1 MRTKLKT
8 ILCLMLA
15 MVCVASFS
23 ITAFASEGGEVTTAP
38 DVETTTDT
46 TTETETPV
54 TDEPVEDIEIPFN
67 YTIDNDGNL
76 IITIDGVADPA
87 EITTIGTVVTNG
99 GRLNLRTGAG
109 LDFEIIDQLRPGEE
123 VTVIGS
129 EGDWYEVIVPEKKGY
144 VHGDYLELI
153 EKAEQN
159 SELDLAMLIHLMGM
173 MFDGTEGFD
182 NIFAGIFEGFFG
194 TETDTTEDG
203 KSPFAFTPDGNL
215 TLIDDFL
222 QIEVPGDEETEQV
235 EKQFITVQSKNG
247 NTFYIVID
255 RNGET
260 ENVYFLNLVD
270 EADLMALMESEEGET
285 EAPTCSCTDKCVIG
299 AINTNCEIC
308 RTNMSECTGKE
319 PVVEPEPEQPT
330 EPVEEPDEKKSANF
344 LPLII
349 VLIAGAGG
357 FAVYWFKFRKPKAKT
372 SGNTD
377 LDDYDFGED
386 DEGYDEETELD
397 DADVMAEAESED
409 EDA

>member
-1 MRTKLKT
+1 MRTKMKT

-15 MVCVASFS
+15 MICVASFS
-23 ITAFASEGGEVTTAP
+23 VTAFASGGGEEVITP
-38 DVETTTDT
+38 D
-46 TTETETPV
+46 TETPAS
-54 TDEPVEDIEIPFN
+54 DETEVDIEIP
-67 YTIDNDGNL
+67 YSYIIDDDGNL
-76 IITIDGVADPA
+76 VITVNGVTDPA

-109 LDFEIIDQLRPGEE
+109 MSYEIIDQLRPGEE

-144 VHGDYLELI
+144 VHSDYLELI

-159 SELDLAMLIHLMGM
+159 SELDLAMLMHLMSV
-173 MFDGTEGFD
+173 MFQGFESTDGE
-182 NIFAGIFEGFFG
+182 
-194 TETDTTEDG
+194 TTENG

-222 QIEVPGDEETEQV
+222 QIEIPGDEETEQV

-270 EADLMALMESEEGET
+270 EADLMALMESEDGET
-285 EAPTCSCTDKCVIG
+285 TAPTCSCTDKCVVG

-319 PVVEPEPEQPT
+319 PVVDPEPT
-330 EPVEEPDEKKSANF
+330 EPVEEPTEEPKSTNF
-344 LPLII
+344 MPII
-349 VLIAGAGG
+349 VVLILGAGG

-372 SGNTD
+372 SGSTD

-386 DEGYDEETELD
+386 DEGYEEETEID

-409 EDA
+409 EDV

>member
-1 MRTKLKT
+1 
-8 ILCLMLA
+8 MLA

-23 ITAFASEGGEVTTAP
+23 VTAFASGGGEEVITP
-38 DVETTTDT
+38 DTETSTTDT
-46 TTETETPV
+46 ETPALDETEV
-54 TDEPVEDIEIPFN
+54 DIEIP
-67 YTIDNDGNL
+67 YSYIIDDEGNL
-76 IITIDGVADPA
+76 VITVNGVTDPA

-109 LDFEIIDQLRPGEE
+109 MSYEIIDQLRPGEE

-144 VHGDYLELI
+144 VHSDYLELI

-159 SELDLAMLIHLMGM
+159 SELDLAMLMHLMSV
-173 MFDGTEGFD
+173 MFQGFESTDGE
-182 NIFAGIFEGFFG
+182 
-194 TETDTTEDG
+194 TTEDG

-222 QIEVPGDEETEQV
+222 QIEIPGDEETEQV

-270 EADLMALMESEEGET
+270 EADLMALMESEDGET
-285 EAPTCSCTDKCVIG
+285 AAPTCSCTDKCVVG

-319 PVVEPEPEQPT
+319 TVVEPEPT
-330 EPVEEPDEKKSANF
+330 EPVEEPTEEPKSTNF
-344 LPLII
+344 LPII
-349 VLIAGAGG
+349 VVLIAGAGG
-357 FAVYWFKFRKPKAKT
+357 FAVYWFKFRKPKTKT
-372 SGNTD
+372 SGSSD

-386 DEGYDEETELD
+386 DEDYDEETELD

>member
-38 DVETTTDT
+38 DVETTTDPS
-46 TTETETPV
+46 TETETPV

-173 MFDGTEGFD
+173 IFDGTEGFD
-182 NIFAGIFEGFFG
+182 NIFAGIFDGFFG
-194 TETDTTEDG
+194 AETDTTEDG

-285 EAPTCSCTDKCVIG
+285 AVPTCSCTDKCVVG

>member
-1 MRTKLKT
+1 MRTKMKT
-8 ILCLMLA
+8 ILCLILA

-23 ITAFASEGGEVTTAP
+23 VTAFASGGGEEVTVP
-38 DVETTTDT
+38 D
-46 TTETETPV
+46 TETSASDETEV
-54 TDEPVEDIEIPFN
+54 DIEIP
-67 YTIDNDGNL
+67 YSYIIDNDGNL
-76 IITIDGVADPA
+76 VITVNGVTDPA

-109 LDFEIIDQLRPGEE
+109 MSYEIIDQLRPGEE

-144 VHGDYLELI
+144 VHSDYLELI

-159 SELDLAMLIHLMGM
+159 SELDLAMLMHLMSV
-173 MFDGTEGFD
+173 MFQGFE
-182 NIFAGIFEGFFG
+182 NVE
-194 TETDTTEDG
+194 EDTTENG

-270 EADLMALMESEEGET
+270 EADLMALMESEDGET
-285 EAPTCSCTDKCVIG
+285 AAPTCSCTDKCVVG

-319 PVVEPEPEQPT
+319 PVVDPEPT
-330 EPVEEPDEKKSANF
+330 EPVEEPTEEPKSTNF
-344 LPLII
+344 MPII
-349 VLIAGAGG
+349 VVLILGAGG

-372 SGNTD
+372 SGSSD

-386 DEGYDEETELD
+386 DEGYEEETEID

-409 EDA
+409 EDV

>member
-1 MRTKLKT
+1 MRTKMKT

-15 MVCVASFS
+15 MICVASFS
-23 ITAFASEGGEVTTAP
+23 VTAFASGGDEVTTTP
-38 DVETTTDT
+38 E
-46 TTETETPV
+46 TETEASAS
-54 TDEPVEDIEIPFN
+54 DEAVEDIEIP
-67 YTIDNDGNL
+67 YSYIIDDDGNL
-76 IITIDGVADPA
+76 VITVNGVTDPA

-109 LDFEIIDQLRPGEE
+109 MSFEIIDQLRPGEE

-144 VHGDYLELI
+144 VHSDYLELI

-159 SELDLAMLIHLMGM
+159 SELDLAMLMHLMSV
-173 MFDGTEGFD
+173 MFQGFESTDGE
-182 NIFAGIFEGFFG
+182 
-194 TETDTTEDG
+194 TTEDG
-203 KSPFAFTPDGNL
+203 KSPFAFTPDGKL

-270 EADLMALMESEEGET
+270 EADLMALMESEDGET
-285 EAPTCSCTDKCVIG
+285 AAPTCSCTDKCVVG

-319 PVVEPEPEQPT
+319 AVVEPEPT
-330 EPVEEPDEKKSANF
+330 EPVEEPTEEPKSTNF
-344 LPLII
+344 MPII
-349 VLIAGAGG
+349 VVLILGAGG
-357 FAVYWFKFRKPKAKT
+357 FAVYWFKFRKPKTKT
-372 SGNTD
+372 SGSSD

-386 DEGYDEETELD
+386 DEDYDEETEID

>member
-159 SELDLAMLIHLMGM
+159 SELDLAMLIHLIGM

-194 TETDTTEDG
+194 AETDTTEDG

-222 QIEVPGDEETEQV
+222 QIEVPGDEETEQI

-285 EAPTCSCTDKCVIG
+285 EAPTCSCTDKCVVG

-372 SGNTD
+372 SGTTD

-386 DEGYDEETELD
+386 DEDYGEDTELD
-397 DADVMAEAESED
+397 DADVMAEADGED
-409 EDA
+409 DDA

>member
-23 ITAFASEGGEVTTAP
+23 ITAFASEGGEVTTVP

-285 EAPTCSCTDKCVIG
+285 AVPTCSCTDKCVVG

-357 FAVYWFKFRKPKAKT
+357 FAVYWFKFRKPKTKT
-372 SGNTD
+372 TGNSD
-377 LDDYDFGED
+377 LDDYDFGQD
-386 DEGYDEETELD
+386 DEDYDEETELD
-397 DADVMAEAESED
+397 DADVMAEAEGED
-409 EDA
+409 DDA

>member
-1 MRTKLKT
+1 MRTKMKT

-15 MVCVASFS
+15 MICVASFS
-23 ITAFASEGGEVTTAP
+23 VTAFASGGDEASTTA
-38 DVETTTDT
+38 E
-46 TTETETPV
+46 TETEASAS
-54 TDEPVEDIEIPFN
+54 DEAVEDIEIP
-67 YTIDNDGNL
+67 YSYIIDDEGNL
-76 IITIDGVADPA
+76 VITVNGVTDPA

-109 LDFEIIDQLRPGEE
+109 MSFEIIDQLRPGEE

-144 VHGDYLELI
+144 VHSDYLELI

-159 SELDLAMLIHLMGM
+159 SELDLAMLMHLMSV
-173 MFDGTEGFD
+173 MFQGFESTDGE
-182 NIFAGIFEGFFG
+182 
-194 TETDTTEDG
+194 TTEDG

-215 TLIDDFL
+215 SLIDDFL

-270 EADLMALMESEEGET
+270 EADLMALMESEDGET
-285 EAPTCSCTDKCVIG
+285 AAPTCSCTDKCVVG

-319 PVVEPEPEQPT
+319 PVVEPEPT
-330 EPVEEPDEKKSANF
+330 EPVEEPTEEPKSTNF
-344 LPLII
+344 MPIII
-349 VLIAGAGG
+349 VLILGAGG
-357 FAVYWFKFRKPKAKT
+357 FAVSWFKFRKPKTKT
-372 SGNTD
+372 AGSSD

-386 DEGYDEETELD
+386 DEDYDEETELD

>member
-1 MRTKLKT
+1 MRTKMRT

-15 MVCVASFS
+15 MICVASFS
-23 ITAFASEGGEVTTAP
+23 VTAFASGGGEEVITP
-38 DVETTTDT
+38 DTETSTTDT
-46 TTETETPV
+46 EIPASDETEV
-54 TDEPVEDIEIPFN
+54 DIEIP
-67 YTIDNDGNL
+67 YSYIIDDDGNL
-76 IITIDGVADPA
+76 VITVNGVTDPA
-87 EITTIGTVVTNG
+87 GITTIGTVVTNG

-109 LDFEIIDQLRPGEE
+109 MSFEIIDQLRPGEE

-144 VHGDYLELI
+144 VHSDYLELI

-159 SELDLAMLIHLMGM
+159 SELDLAMLMHLMSV
-173 MFDGTEGFD
+173 MFQGFESTDGE
-182 NIFAGIFEGFFG
+182 
-194 TETDTTEDG
+194 TTEDG

-222 QIEVPGDEETEQV
+222 QIEIPGDEETEQV

-270 EADLMALMESEEGET
+270 EADLMALMESEDGET
-285 EAPTCSCTDKCVIG
+285 AAPTCSCTDKCVVG

-319 PVVEPEPEQPT
+319 PVVEPEPT
-330 EPVEEPDEKKSANF
+330 GPVEEPTEEPKSTNF
-344 LPLII
+344 MPIII
-349 VLIAGAGG
+349 VLILCAGG
-357 FAVYWFKFRKPKAKT
+357 FAVYWFKFRKPKTKT
-372 SGNTD
+372 SGSSD

-386 DEGYDEETELD
+386 DEDYDEETELD

>member
-38 DVETTTDT
+38 DVETTTDPS
-46 TTETETPV
+46 TETETPV

-173 MFDGTEGFD
+173 MFDGSDGFG
-182 NIFAGIFEGFFG
+182 NIFEGIFEGFFG
-194 TETDTTEDG
+194 AETDTTEDG
-203 KSPFAFTPDGNL
+203 KSPLAFTPDGNL

-285 EAPTCSCTDKCVIG
+285 AVPTCSCTDKCVVG

-372 SGNTD
+372 SGTTD

-386 DEGYDEETELD
+386 DEDYGEDTELD

>member
-1 MRTKLKT
+1 MRTKMKT

-15 MVCVASFS
+15 MICVASFS
-23 ITAFASEGGEVTTAP
+23 VTAFASGGDEASTTA
-38 DVETTTDT
+38 E
-46 TTETETPV
+46 TETEASAS
-54 TDEPVEDIEIPFN
+54 DEAVEDIEIP
-67 YTIDNDGNL
+67 YSYIIDDEGNL
-76 IITIDGVADPA
+76 VITVNGVTDPA

-109 LDFEIIDQLRPGEE
+109 MSFEIIDQLRPGEE

-144 VHGDYLELI
+144 VHSDYLELI

-159 SELDLAMLIHLMGM
+159 SELDLAMLMHLMSV
-173 MFDGTEGFD
+173 MFQGFESTDGE
-182 NIFAGIFEGFFG
+182 
-194 TETDTTEDG
+194 TTEDG

-215 TLIDDFL
+215 SLIDDFL

-270 EADLMALMESEEGET
+270 EADLMALMEGEEGET
-285 EAPTCSCTDKCVIG
+285 AVPTCSCTDKCVVG

-397 DADVMAEAESED
+397 DADVMAEAEGED
-409 EDA
+409 DDA

>member
-1 MRTKLKT
+1 MRTKMKT

-15 MVCVASFS
+15 MICVASFS
-23 ITAFASEGGEVTTAP
+23 VTAFASGGGEEVITP
-38 DVETTTDT
+38 DTETSTTDT
-46 TTETETPV
+46 ETPASDETEV
-54 TDEPVEDIEIPFN
+54 DIEIP
-67 YTIDNDGNL
+67 YSYIIDDDGNL
-76 IITIDGVADPA
+76 VITVNGVTDPA

-109 LDFEIIDQLRPGEE
+109 MSYEIIDQLRPGEE

-144 VHGDYLELI
+144 VHSDYLELI

-159 SELDLAMLIHLMGM
+159 SELDLAMLMHLMSV
-173 MFDGTEGFD
+173 MFQGFESTDG
-182 NIFAGIFEGFFG
+182 
-194 TETDTTEDG
+194 ETIENG

-270 EADLMALMESEEGET
+270 EADLMALMESEDGET
-285 EAPTCSCTDKCVIG
+285 AAPTCSCTNKCVVG

-319 PVVEPEPEQPT
+319 PIVEPEPT
-330 EPVEEPDEKKSANF
+330 EPVEEPTEEPKSTNF
-344 LPLII
+344 MPIII
-349 VLIAGAGG
+349 VLILGAGG
-357 FAVYWFKFRKPKAKT
+357 FAVYWFKFRKPKTKT
-372 SGNTD
+372 SGSSD

-386 DEGYDEETELD
+386 DEDYDEETELD

>member
-1 MRTKLKT
+1 MRTKMKT

-15 MVCVASFS
+15 MICVASFS
-23 ITAFASEGGEVTTAP
+23 VTAFASGGGEEVITP
-38 DVETTTDT
+38 DTETSTTDT
-46 TTETETPV
+46 DTPVSDETEV
-54 TDEPVEDIEIPFN
+54 DIEIP
-67 YTIDNDGNL
+67 YSYIIDDDGNL
-76 IITIDGVADPA
+76 VITVNGVTDPA

-109 LDFEIIDQLRPGEE
+109 MSYEIIDQLRPGEE

-144 VHGDYLELI
+144 VHSDYLELI

-159 SELDLAMLIHLMGM
+159 SELDLAMLMHLMSV
-173 MFDGTEGFD
+173 MFQGFESTDGE
-182 NIFAGIFEGFFG
+182 
-194 TETDTTEDG
+194 TTENG

-222 QIEVPGDEETEQV
+222 QIEIPGDEETEQV

-270 EADLMALMESEEGET
+270 EADLMALMEGEEGET
-285 EAPTCSCTDKCVIG
+285 AAPTCSCTDKCVVG

-319 PVVEPEPEQPT
+319 PVVDPEPT
-330 EPVEEPDEKKSANF
+330 EPVEEPTEEPKSTNF
-344 LPLII
+344 MPII
-349 VLIAGAGG
+349 VVLILGAGG
-357 FAVYWFKFRKPKAKT
+357 FAVYWFKFRKPKTKT
-372 SGNTD
+372 SGSSD

-386 DEGYDEETELD
+386 DEEYDEETELD

>member
-1 MRTKLKT
+1 MRTKMKT

-15 MVCVASFS
+15 MICVASFS
-23 ITAFASEGGEVTTAP
+23 VTAFASGGDEVTTTP
-38 DVETTTDT
+38 E
-46 TTETETPV
+46 TETEASAS
-54 TDEPVEDIEIPFN
+54 DEAVEDIEIL
-67 YTIDNDGNL
+67 YSYIIDDDGNL
-76 IITIDGVADPA
+76 VITVNGVTDPA

-109 LDFEIIDQLRPGEE
+109 MSFEIIDQLRPGEE

-144 VHGDYLELI
+144 VHSDYLELI

-159 SELDLAMLIHLMGM
+159 SELDLAMLMHLMSV
-173 MFDGTEGFD
+173 MFQGFESTDGE
-182 NIFAGIFEGFFG
+182 
-194 TETDTTEDG
+194 TTEDG

-270 EADLMALMESEEGET
+270 EADLMALMEGEEGET
-285 EAPTCSCTDKCVIG
+285 AVPTCSCTDKCVVG

-330 EPVEEPDEKKSANF
+330 EPVEEPDKKKSANF

-372 SGNTD
+372 SGTTD

-397 DADVMAEAESED
+397 DADVMAEAEGED
-409 EDA
+409 DDA

>member
-23 ITAFASEGGEVTTAP
+23 ITAFASEGGEVTTVP

-54 TDEPVEDIEIPFN
+54 TDETVVDIEIPFN

-285 EAPTCSCTDKCVIG
+285 AVPTCSCTDKCVVG

-397 DADVMAEAESED
+397 DADMMAEADGED
-409 EDA
+409 DDA

>member
-1 MRTKLKT
+1 MRTKMKT

-23 ITAFASEGGEVTTAP
+23 VTAFASGGGEEVTVP
-38 DVETTTDT
+38 D
-46 TTETETPV
+46 TETSASDETEV
-54 TDEPVEDIEIPFN
+54 DIEIP
-67 YTIDNDGNL
+67 YSYIIDNDGNL
-76 IITIDGVADPA
+76 VITVNGVTDPA

-109 LDFEIIDQLRPGEE
+109 MSYEIIDQLRPGEE

-144 VHGDYLELI
+144 VHSDYLELI

-159 SELDLAMLIHLMGM
+159 SELDLAMLMHLMSV
-173 MFDGTEGFD
+173 MFQGFE
-182 NIFAGIFEGFFG
+182 NVE
-194 TETDTTEDG
+194 EDTTENV

-222 QIEVPGDEETEQV
+222 QIEVPGNEETEQV

-270 EADLMALMESEEGET
+270 EADLMALMESEDGET
-285 EAPTCSCTDKCVIG
+285 AAPTCSCTDKCVVG

-319 PVVEPEPEQPT
+319 PVVDPEPT
-330 EPVEEPDEKKSANF
+330 EPVEEPTEEPKSTNF
-344 LPLII
+344 MPII
-349 VLIAGAGG
+349 VVLILGACG

-372 SGNTD
+372 SGATN

-386 DEGYDEETELD
+386 DEGYEEETEID
-397 DADVMAEAESED
+397 DADAMAEAESED
-409 EDA
+409 EDV

>member
-1 MRTKLKT
+1 MRTKMKT

-15 MVCVASFS
+15 MICVASFS
-23 ITAFASEGGEVTTAP
+23 VTAFASGGGEEVITPNT
-38 DVETTTDT
+38 ETSTTDT
-46 TTETETPV
+46 DTPASDETEV
-54 TDEPVEDIEIPFN
+54 DIEIP
-67 YTIDNDGNL
+67 YSYIIDDDGNL
-76 IITIDGVADPA
+76 VITVNGVTDPA

-109 LDFEIIDQLRPGEE
+109 MSYEIIDQLRPGEE

-144 VHGDYLELI
+144 VHSDYLELI

-159 SELDLAMLIHLMGM
+159 SELDLAMLMHLMSV
-173 MFDGTEGFD
+173 MFQGFESTDGE
-182 NIFAGIFEGFFG
+182 
-194 TETDTTEDG
+194 TTENG

-222 QIEVPGDEETEQV
+222 QIEIPGDEETEQV

-270 EADLMALMESEEGET
+270 EADLMALMESEDGET
-285 EAPTCSCTDKCVIG
+285 AAPTCSCTDKCVVG

-308 RTNMSECTGKE
+308 RTNMSECIGKE
-319 PVVEPEPEQPT
+319 PVVDPEPT
-330 EPVEEPDEKKSANF
+330 EPVEEPTEAPKSTNF
-344 LPLII
+344 MPII
-349 VLIAGAGG
+349 VVLILGAGG

-372 SGNTD
+372 SGSSD

-386 DEGYDEETELD
+386 DEGYEEETEID

-409 EDA
+409 EDV

>member
-54 TDEPVEDIEIPFN
+54 TDEPVEDIDIPFN

-87 EITTIGTVVTNG
+87 EITTIGTVATNG

-173 MFDGTEGFD
+173 MFDSTEGFD

-222 QIEVPGDEETEQV
+222 QIELPETEETEQV

-285 EAPTCSCTDKCVIG
+285 TAPTCSCTDKCAIG

-319 PVVEPEPEQPT
+319 PVVEPEPS
-330 EPVEEPDEKKSANF
+330 EPVEEPTEKPKSTNF
-344 LPLII
+344 LPIII

-357 FAVYWFKFRKPKAKT
+357 FAVYWFKFRKPKTKT
-372 SGNTD
+372 SGTTD

-386 DEGYDEETELD
+386 DEDYGEDTELD
-397 DADVMAEAESED
+397 DADVMAEADGED
-409 EDA
+409 DDA

>member
-23 ITAFASEGGEVTTAP
+23 ITAFASEGGEVTTVP

-54 TDEPVEDIEIPFN
+54 TDETVEDIEIPFN

-144 VHGDYLELI
+144 VHSDYLELI

-194 TETDTTEDG
+194 AETDTTEDG
-203 KSPFAFTPDGNL
+203 KPPFAFTPDGNM

-285 EAPTCSCTDKCVIG
+285 AVPTCSCTDKCVVG

>member
-1 MRTKLKT
+1 MRTKMKT

-15 MVCVASFS
+15 MICVASFS
-23 ITAFASEGGEVTTAP
+23 VTAFASGGDEASTTA
-38 DVETTTDT
+38 E
-46 TTETETPV
+46 TETEASAS
-54 TDEPVEDIEIPFN
+54 DEAVEDIEIP
-67 YTIDNDGNL
+67 YSYIIDDEGNL
-76 IITIDGVADPA
+76 VITVNGVTDPA

-109 LDFEIIDQLRPGEE
+109 MSFEIIDQLRPGEE

-144 VHGDYLELI
+144 VHSDYLELI

-159 SELDLAMLIHLMGM
+159 SELDLAMLMHLMSV
-173 MFDGTEGFD
+173 MFQGFESTDGE
-182 NIFAGIFEGFFG
+182 
-194 TETDTTEDG
+194 TTEDG

-215 TLIDDFL
+215 SLIDDFL

-285 EAPTCSCTDKCVIG
+285 EAPTCSCTDKCVVG

-397 DADVMAEAESED
+397 DADVMAEAEGED
-409 EDA
+409 DDA

>member
-1 MRTKLKT
+1 MRTKMKT

-15 MVCVASFS
+15 MICVASFS
-23 ITAFASEGGEVTTAP
+23 VTAFASGGGEEVITPNT
-38 DVETTTDT
+38 ETSTTDT
-46 TTETETPV
+46 DTPASDETEV
-54 TDEPVEDIEIPFN
+54 DIEIP
-67 YTIDNDGNL
+67 YSYIIDDDGNL
-76 IITIDGVADPA
+76 VITVNGVTDPA

-109 LDFEIIDQLRPGEE
+109 MSYEIIDQLRPGEE

-144 VHGDYLELI
+144 VHSDYLELI

-159 SELDLAMLIHLMGM
+159 SELDLAMLMHLMSV
-173 MFDGTEGFD
+173 MFQGFESTDGE
-182 NIFAGIFEGFFG
+182 
-194 TETDTTEDG
+194 TTENG

-222 QIEVPGDEETEQV
+222 QIEIPGDEETEQV

-270 EADLMALMESEEGET
+270 EADLMALMESEDGET
-285 EAPTCSCTDKCVIG
+285 AAPTCSCTDKGVVG

-319 PVVEPEPEQPT
+319 PVVDPEPT
-330 EPVEEPDEKKSANF
+330 EPVEEPTEEPKSTNF
-344 LPLII
+344 MPIII
-349 VLIAGAGG
+349 VLILGAGG
-357 FAVYWFKFRKPKAKT
+357 FAVYWFKFRKPKTKT
-372 SGNTD
+372 SGSSD

-386 DEGYDEETELD
+386 DEDYDEETELD

>member
-54 TDEPVEDIEIPFN
+54 TDEVVEDIEIPFN

-270 EADLMALMESEEGET
+270 EADLMALMEGEEGET
-285 EAPTCSCTDKCVIG
+285 AVPTCSCTDKCVVG

>member
-285 EAPTCSCTDKCVIG
+285 AVPTCSCTDKCVVG

-319 PVVEPEPEQPT
+319 PVAEPEQPT

-357 FAVYWFKFRKPKAKT
+357 FAVYWFKFRKPKTKT
-372 SGNTD
+372 TGNSD

>member
-1 MRTKLKT
+1 MRTKMKT

-15 MVCVASFS
+15 MICVASFS
-23 ITAFASEGGEVTTAP
+23 VTAFASGGGEEVITP
-38 DVETTTDT
+38 D
-46 TTETETPV
+46 TETPAS
-54 TDEPVEDIEIPFN
+54 DETEVDIEIP
-67 YTIDNDGNL
+67 YSYIIDDDGNL
-76 IITIDGVADPA
+76 VITVNGVTDPA

-109 LDFEIIDQLRPGEE
+109 MSYEIIDQLRPGEE

-144 VHGDYLELI
+144 VHSDYLELI

-159 SELDLAMLIHLMGM
+159 SELDLAMLMHLMSV
-173 MFDGTEGFD
+173 MFQGFESTDGE
-182 NIFAGIFEGFFG
+182 
-194 TETDTTEDG
+194 TTENG

-222 QIEVPGDEETEQV
+222 QIEIPGDEETEQV

-270 EADLMALMESEEGET
+270 EADLMALMESEDGET
-285 EAPTCSCTDKCVIG
+285 AAPTCSCTDKCVVG

-319 PVVEPEPEQPT
+319 PVVEPEPT
-330 EPVEEPDEKKSANF
+330 EPVEEPTEEPKSTNF
-344 LPLII
+344 MPIII
-349 VLIAGAGG
+349 VLILGAGG
-357 FAVYWFKFRKPKAKT
+357 FAVYWFKFRKPKTKT
-372 SGNTD
+372 SGSSD

-386 DEGYDEETELD
+386 DEDYDEETELD

>member
-1 MRTKLKT
+1 MRTKMKT

-15 MVCVASFS
+15 MICVASFS
-23 ITAFASEGGEVTTAP
+23 VTAFASGGDEASTTA
-38 DVETTTDT
+38 E
-46 TTETETPV
+46 TETEASAS
-54 TDEPVEDIEIPFN
+54 DEAVEDIEIP
-67 YTIDNDGNL
+67 YSYIIDDEGNL
-76 IITIDGVADPA
+76 VITVNGVTDPA

-109 LDFEIIDQLRPGEE
+109 MSFEIIDQLRPGEE

-144 VHGDYLELI
+144 VHSDYLELI

-159 SELDLAMLIHLMGM
+159 SELDLAMLMHLMSV
-173 MFDGTEGFD
+173 MFQGFESTDGE
-182 NIFAGIFEGFFG
+182 
-194 TETDTTEDG
+194 TTEDG

-222 QIEVPGDEETEQV
+222 QIEIPGDEETEQV

-270 EADLMALMESEEGET
+270 EADLMALMESEDGET
-285 EAPTCSCTDKCVIG
+285 AAPTCSCTDKCVVG

-319 PVVEPEPEQPT
+319 PVVEPEPT
-330 EPVEEPDEKKSANF
+330 EPVEEPTEEPKSTNF
-344 LPLII
+344 MPIII
-349 VLIAGAGG
+349 VLILGAGG
-357 FAVYWFKFRKPKAKT
+357 FAVYWFKFRKPKTKT
-372 SGNTD
+372 AGSSD

-386 DEGYDEETELD
+386 DEDYDEETELD

>member
-1 MRTKLKT
+1 MRTKMKT

-15 MVCVASFS
+15 MICVASFS
-23 ITAFASEGGEVTTAP
+23 VTAFASGGDEAATTP
-38 DVETTTDT
+38 DVES
-46 TTETETPV
+46 TTETETPAS
-54 TDEPVEDIEIPFN
+54 DEAAEDIEIP
-67 YTIDNDGNL
+67 YSYIIDEEGNL
-76 IITIDGVADPA
+76 VITINGVTDPA

-109 LDFEIIDQLRPGEE
+109 MSYEIIDQLRPGEE

-144 VHGDYLELI
+144 VHSDYLELI

-159 SELDLAMLIHLMGM
+159 SEVDLAMLMHLMSA
-173 MFDGTEGFD
+173 MFQS
-182 NIFAGIFEGFFG
+182 FE
-194 TETDTTEDG
+194 TSDETEDG

-222 QIEVPGDEETEQV
+222 QIEAPATEDSEQI

-270 EADLMALMESEEGET
+270 EADLMALMESEDGET
-285 EAPTCSCTDKCVIG
+285 AAPTCSCTDKCIIG

-308 RTNMSECTGKE
+308 SSNMSECTGKE
-319 PVVEPEPEQPT
+319 AVVEPEPT
-330 EPVEEPDEKKSANF
+330 EPVEEPTEEPKSTNF
-344 LPLII
+344 LPIII

-357 FAVYWFKFRKPKAKT
+357 FAVYWFKFRKPKTKT
-372 SGNTD
+372 SGTSD

-386 DEGYDEETELD
+386 DEDYDEETELD
-397 DADVMAEAESED
+397 DADVMAEAEGED
-409 EDA
+409 DDA

>member
-1 MRTKLKT
+1 
-8 ILCLMLA
+8 MLFR
-15 MVCVASFS
+15 S
-23 ITAFASEGGEVTTAP
+23 
-38 DVETTTDT
+38 
-46 TTETETPV
+46 
-54 TDEPVEDIEIPFN
+54 
-67 YTIDNDGNL
+67 
-76 IITIDGVADPA
+76 
-87 EITTIGTVVTNG
+87 
-99 GRLNLRTGAG
+99 
-109 LDFEIIDQLRPGEE
+109 
-123 VTVIGS
+123 
-129 EGDWYEVIVPEKKGY
+129 KGY

-194 TETDTTEDG
+194 AETDTTEDG

-285 EAPTCSCTDKCVIG
+285 AVPTCSCTDKCVVG

>member
-1 MRTKLKT
+1 MRTKMKT

-15 MVCVASFS
+15 MICVASFS
-23 ITAFASEGGEVTTAP
+23 VTAFASGGGEEVITP
-38 DVETTTDT
+38 DTETSTTDT
-46 TTETETPV
+46 DTPASDETEV
-54 TDEPVEDIEIPFN
+54 DIEIP
-67 YTIDNDGNL
+67 YSYIIDDEGNL
-76 IITIDGVADPA
+76 VITVNGVTDPA

-109 LDFEIIDQLRPGEE
+109 MSFEIIDQLRPGEE

-144 VHGDYLELI
+144 VHSDYLELI

-159 SELDLAMLIHLMGM
+159 SELDLAMLMHLMSV
-173 MFDGTEGFD
+173 MFQGFESTDGE
-182 NIFAGIFEGFFG
+182 
-194 TETDTTEDG
+194 TTEDG

-270 EADLMALMESEEGET
+270 EADLMALMESEDGET
-285 EAPTCSCTDKCVIG
+285 AAPTCSCTDKCVVG

-319 PVVEPEPEQPT
+319 AVVEPEPT
-330 EPVEEPDEKKSANF
+330 EPVEEPTEEPKSTNF
-344 LPLII
+344 MPII
-349 VLIAGAGG
+349 VVLILGVGG
-357 FAVYWFKFRKPKAKT
+357 FAVYWFKFRKPKTKT
-372 SGNTD
+372 SGSSA

-386 DEGYDEETELD
+386 DEDYDEETEID

-409 EDA
+409 EDAL

>member
-159 SELDLAMLIHLMGM
+159 SELDLTMLIHLMGM
-173 MFDGTEGFD
+173 MFDGSEGFG
-182 NIFAGIFEGFFG
+182 NIFEGIFEGFFG
-194 TETDTTEDG
+194 AETDTTEDG

-285 EAPTCSCTDKCVIG
+285 AVPTCSCTDKCVVG